1 VRLFVAVYPP
11 PVVVDDLAKTLRTLA
26 IGRAAADGVNVRL
39 AAPERMHVTLA
50 FLGEVPDTRLADVR
64 TAIGAGVTAWAATWP
79 RPTPPVLTV
88 AGGGRFGRGRF
99 TILWAGVRGDVAAL
113 HDLATAVRRQ
123 LRRARLP
130 YDPKPLRPHLTVAR
144 PGDRLPAEV
153 LAADRAALD
162 GYSGPEF
169 GVDEIRL
176 VRSYPGPEPRYE
188 HLARWPLRAA

>member
-11 PVVVDDLAKTLRTLA
+11 PVVVQDLVATLGTLA
-26 IGRAAADGVNVRL
+26 IGQAAADGVNVRL
-39 AAPERMHVTLA
+39 APPERMHVTLA
-50 FLGEVPDTRLADVR
+50 FLGEVPDARLTDVR
-64 TAIGAGVTAWAATWP
+64 DAIGAGVAAWAATWP
-79 RPTPPVLTV
+79 EPTPPVVRL

-99 TILWAGVRGDVAAL
+99 TVLWTGVRGDVSAL
-113 HDLATAVRRQ
+113 HNLANALRRQ

-130 YDPKPLRPHLTVAR
+130 YDPKPLRPHLTIAR
-144 PGDRLPAEV
+144 PGDRLPV
-153 LAADRAALD
+153 NLLAADRAALD

-188 HLARWPLRAA
+188 FLTSWPLRAA